1 MHVRMCVIFMHVC
14 MASDSAASSSFLILI
29 ACACAYE
36 CAHVQDDSPKESPR
50 ARSPRSGVEP
60 SQASTPETISTLGG
74 LSRMQTP
81 IVPTHHNNMSDPLMP
96 DVPSLKTAPRDRQLV
111 AALESGLDARYDNLP
126 GNGVVVEV
134 RELQGGQSGH
144 AAWGGIAAG
153 REAAGLESSARAHE
167 AGHHYQQELASPAH
181 THSEET
187 GPAVRPATAEAGGEM
202 GGRDGRERRAFTA
215 TLSPLRETHGMGAR
229 GHFPIMR
236 PSTAPE
242 VTGRV
247 MGESALSA
255 SFANRAEN
263 WKEMMSSEH
272 GMPFWYNK
280 FTGESRWQPPAKR
293 AYEEEEDASHF
304 KQRPRHVSKGGMK
317 RKSKEEE
324 KVPGVFERVPSDAG
338 DASDA
343 ERRTSFR
350 GATSK
355 VKLANSF
362 MRVSSKGSAGFGRVP
377 SGEKDVLTLDDD
389 SGSEKGGDTSKAVRF
404 DVTEVQEE
412 TQVVKKPKAR
422 QEVCARTWTQ

>member
-14 MASDSAASSSFLILI
+14 MASGSAASSSFLILI

-36 CAHVQDDSPKESPR
+36 CAHVQDDSPEESPR
-50 ARSPRSGVEP
+50 ARSPLSGMEP
-60 SQASTPETISTLGG
+60 SRASTPETISTLGG

-81 IVPTHHNNMSDPLMP
+81 IVPTHRSNMSDPLMP
-96 DVPSLKTAPRDRQLV
+96 DVPSLKTAPRDRQLA
-111 AALESGLDARYDNLP
+111 AALESVLDARYDKLP
-126 GNGVVVEV
+126 GNGVAVEV
-134 RELQGGQSGH
+134 GELQGGQSGH
-144 AAWGGIAAG
+144 AAWGGIAAE
-153 REAAGLESSARAHE
+153 REAIGLERSARAHE
-167 AGHHYQQELASPAH
+167 AGHHYQQELAH
-181 THSEET
+181 THSFET
-187 GPAVRPATAEAGGEM
+187 GSAVRPATAEAGGEM

-215 TLSPLRETHGMGAR
+215 TLSPLQETNGVGAR
-229 GHFPIMR
+229 GHHPIMR

-263 WKEMMSSEH
+263 WEEMKSSEH

-304 KQRPRHVSKGGMK
+304 KQRPRQVSKGGMK

-324 KVPGVFERVPSDAG
+324 KVPEVFERIPSDSG

-343 ERRTSFR
+343 ERRTSVR
-350 GATSK
+350 VAASK

-377 SGEKDVLTLDDD
+377 SGEQEVLTLDDD
-389 SGSEKGGDTSKAVRF
+389 SGSEKGGDTSKVVRF

-412 TQVVKKPKAR
+412 TQVVQKPKAR
-422 QEVCARTWTQ
+422 QEVCARPLTQ